1 MADVQGAWSA
11 PVAKSAAPGT
21 VAPAPASAGLAAA
34 MIRQFLDRYA
44 RRYALIYIAG
54 LGFLVATI
62 GLTVA
67 IPTLQKQVFDTL
79 TALES
84 IRQLLPFDALV
95 PALGPAQALTMA
107 TVRPLVWLIAG
118 AAVLVIF
125 VRTLSRILFFNPGRA
140 IEFRLRNDML
150 QRLLGMSPQF
160 FKFWS
165 IGDIMARAGDDV
177 TFVRAL
183 VGFAAIMVLNIVV
196 ASSWAMVRMV
206 RTDAW
211 LTLYCVLPLL
221 VSVVALRLGVARTFG
236 MMGETQKALGRLSN
250 TVLETYKGINVV
262 QGAAAESAFLA
273 KFDVDNDAF
282 TALNLRVVAIRTFL
296 MPIVA
301 VVGNICI
308 FFLLLIGGQH
318 VAQGRMTLGDVA
330 AYASYVAILVGAL
343 ASGGWVIGVLQRGV
357 VSLRRVWD
365 VIELTTDLPIGDV
378 ALPTGGRGIHLHIQ
392 NLSYRHPDAAQNA
405 PLVLDSLTLD
415 LAPGHVLGVYG
426 AVGAGKSTL
435 VSLLARLHLPPRGTV
450 TLDGVDL
457 LDVARDDL
465 RRAVAIVPQDAF
477 LFSRSVRENIGY
489 IDRVAD
495 IDDARVQAAVQK
507 ACLQGDLE
515 RLPQGLATI
524 VGERGQTLSGGQRQR
539 VQLARAFYRGYR
551 LLVLDDVLSAVDH
564 DTEAKLLAA
573 IQADIAAKGT
583 SAILISHRL
592 SALAAADE
600 IVVLDA
606 GRVAERGTHAQLL
619 AGAGTYA
626 RVWAAQSAE
635 GDEAV
640 QPLAAASA

>member
-1 MADVQGAWSA
+1 M
-11 PVAKSAAPGT
+11 
-21 VAPAPASAGLAAA
+21 L
-34 MIRQFLDRYA
+34 RQFLDRYA
-44 RRYALIYIAG
+44 RRYALIYAAG
-54 LGFLVATI
+54 LAFLVATI

-67 IPTLQKQVFDTL
+67 IPMLQKDVFDAL
-79 TALES
+79 TALDAV
-84 IRQLLPFDALV
+84 RQLLPFAALL
-95 PALGPAQALTMA
+95 PALEPAQAVTMDA
-107 TVRPLVWLIAG
+107 VRPLVWLIAG

-125 VRTLSRILFFNPGRA
+125 VRTFSRILFFNPGRV

-150 QRLLGMSPQF
+150 ERLLGMSPQF
-160 FKFWS
+160 FKSWS
-165 IGDIMARAGDDV
+165 IGDIMARAGDDA
-177 TFVRAL
+177 TFVRAF

-196 ASSWAMVRMV
+196 ASTWAIYRMV

-211 LTLYCVLPLL
+211 LTLYCVLPLVL
-221 VSVVALRLGVARTFG
+221 AVVALRLGVARTFG

-250 TVLETYKGINVV
+250 TVLETYKGITVV

-282 TALNLRVVAIRTFL
+282 TSLNLRVVAVRTFL

-308 FFLLLIGGQH
+308 FFLLLVGGQH
-318 VAQGRMTLGDVA
+318 VAESRMTLGDVA

-343 ASGGWVIGVLQRGV
+343 ASGGWVIGVLQRGM

-365 VIELTTDLPIGDV
+365 VIALEPDLPVGDQP
-378 ALPTGGRGIHLHIQ
+378 LPPRERGIHLRID
-392 NLSYRHPDAAQNA
+392 NLSYRHPDAAADAQ
-405 PLVLDSLTLD
+405 LVLDGISLD
-415 LAPGHVLGVYG
+415 LPPGQVLGVYG
-426 AVGAGKSTL
+426 AVGSGKSTL
-435 VSLLARLHLPPRGTV
+435 VSLLARLLLPPRGAM

-457 LDVARDDL
+457 LDAARDDL
-465 RRAVAIVPQDAF
+465 RRAVAVVPQDAF

-495 IDDARVQAAVQK
+495 IDDARVAAAIDK
-507 ACLQGDLE
+507 ACLTADIL

-551 LLVLDDVLSAVDH
+551 LLILDDVLSAVDH

-573 IQADIAAKGT
+573 IQAEIASKGT

-592 SALAAADE
+592 SALAAADQ
-600 IVVLDA
+600 IVVLEQ
-606 GRVAERGTHAQLL
+606 GKITERGTHSQLL
-619 AGAGTYA
+619 ANGGVYA

-635 GDEAV
+635 GDDEPAGETATV
-640 QPLAAASA
+640 SALI

>member
-1 MADVQGAWSA
+1 
-11 PVAKSAAPGT
+11 
-21 VAPAPASAGLAAA
+21 
-34 MIRQFLDRYA
+34 MIRQFLQRYA
-44 RRYALIYIAG
+44 RRYALVYAAG

-67 IPTLQKQVFDTL
+67 IPTLQKDVFDAL
-79 TALES
+79 TALDTL
-84 IRQLLPFDALV
+84 RAMLPLAALLPALE
-95 PALGPAQALTMA
+95 PAQVVTMD

-125 VRTLSRILFFNPGRA
+125 VRTLSRILFFNPGRV
-140 IEFRLRNDML
+140 IEFRIRNDML
-150 QRLLGMSPQF
+150 QQLLGMSPQF
-160 FKFWS
+160 FKKWS
-165 IGDIMARAGDDV
+165 IGDIMARAGDDA
-177 TFVRAL
+177 TFVRAF
-183 VGFAAIMVLNIVV
+183 VGFAAIMVLNIIV
-196 ASSWAMVRMV
+196 AATWAVIRMV

-211 LTLYCVLPLL
+211 LTLYCVLPLG
-221 VSVVALRLGVARTFG
+221 VAIVALRLGVARTFG

-250 TVLETYKGINVV
+250 TVLETYKGITVV

-282 TALNLRVVAIRTFL
+282 TSLNLRVVAVRTFL

-318 VAQGRMTLGDVA
+318 VAQNRMTLGDVA
-330 AYASYVAILVGAL
+330 AYAAYVAILVGAL

-357 VSLRRVWD
+357 VSLRRVWE
-365 VIELTTDLPIGDV
+365 VIELQPDLPVGYQP
-378 ALPTGGRGIHLHIQ
+378 LPHGGRGIHLRIN
-392 NLSYRHPDAAQNA
+392 NLTFRHPDAAPDA
-405 PLVLDSLTLD
+405 PPVLDGLTLD
-415 LAPGHVLGVYG
+415 LPAGRVLGVYG

-435 VSLLARLHLPPRGTV
+435 VSLLARLHLAPPGTM

-457 LDVARDDL
+457 LEVARDDL
-465 RRAVAIVPQDAF
+465 RQAVAVVPQDAF

-489 IDRVAD
+489 IDRAAA
-495 IDDARVQAAVQK
+495 IDEARVQAAVEK
-507 ACLQGDLE
+507 ACLQNDIE
-515 RLPQGLATI
+515 RLPAGLLTV

-551 LLVLDDVLSAVDH
+551 LLILDDVLSAVDH

-573 IQADIAAKGT
+573 IHADIAAKGT
-583 SAILISHRL
+583 SAIIISHRL

-600 IVVLDA
+600 IVVLEA
-606 GRVAERGTHAQLL
+606 GRIVERGTHAQLL

-626 RVWAAQSAE
+626 RVWAAQCAH
-635 GDEAV
+635 GDEAAEEAV
-640 QPLAAASA
+640 VVAT